1 MLQPNRENKAA
12 IARIELNEST
22 IAAIV
27 QFGLNQSQGNV
38 VASCISAAEHSSS
51 SVRLVWGPPGT
62 GKTKTT
68 SVILYFLLK
77 MSKEPRVLVCAPT
90 NTAIGQLT
98 RHLISL
104 LEQSSEAKSIQDVLL
119 LGNEKRLKLKED
131 KDLSKVY
138 LKYRVERQKDDEE
151 KKNQSCRC
159 INDKEREEEFLK
171 RAKLVFCT
179 PFNSSRVQH
188 QKFNILVIDEAT
200 YLKECDSMI
209 PLAHTKIEHLV
220 LIGDDMQLQS
230 LVKSPVCLH
239 YMIILMCPCYQ

>member
-1 MLQPNRENKAA
+1 
-12 IARIELNEST
+12 
-22 IAAIV
+22 
-27 QFGLNQSQGNV
+27 
-38 VASCISAAEHSSS
+38 
-51 SVRLVWGPPGT
+51 VRLVWGPPGT

-77 MSKEPRVLVCAPT
+77 MSKKPRVLVCAPT

-159 INDKEREEEFLK
+159 INDKERK
-171 RAKLVFCT
+171 
-179 PFNSSRVQH
+179 NS
-188 QKFNILVIDEAT
+188 
-200 YLKECDSMI
+200 
-209 PLAHTKIEHLV
+209 
-220 LIGDDMQLQS
+220 
-230 LVKSPVCLH
+230 
-239 YMIILMCPCYQ
+239 